1 MNNTVAFYSKDGKE
15 FYVHKAKAE
24 HGNGMIE
31 PYIEQVCTNGR
42 LLDSEKISKDGID
55 FILDPQDMLKA
66 YEYLKAITESCVGPL
81 ELIDENKFVVSTHV
95 TSKKKRELK
104 EKGFS
109 INPTRLLEE
118 IATILFYTEHIEK
131 AKIHF
136 DSNHFSKKGL
146 SFTLNAP
153 LGNKSGRI
161 AISFKRE
168 FSKEAI
174 EGRLIMVVTV
184 LSLK

>member
-15 FYVHKAKAE
+15 FYIHKAKAE
-24 HGNGMIE
+24 HGSE
-31 PYIEQVCTNGR
+31 LSESYLEQVCTNGS
-42 LLDSEKISKDGID
+42 LLDSEKILKDGID
-55 FILDPQDMLKA
+55 FILEPQDMLKV

-95 TSKKKRELK
+95 ASKKKRELK

-109 INPTRLLEE
+109 TNSTRLLEE

-136 DSNHFSKKGL
+136 DSNHFSKNSL

-153 LGNKSGRI
+153 LGNKTGRI

-168 FSKEAI
+168 FSKEAHD
-174 EGRLIMVVTV
+174 GRLIMVVTV